1 MKCMFSRV
9 LLPLLLSC
17 AATGAYAADAYSTD
31 WASASKAEA
40 RLVAGGPRTAALE
53 IRLAPGAITYWR
65 NPGDAGVPPVF
76 DFSASVNLLRAET
89 QFPAPTR
96 IAEPDGSEAFGYSDD
111 VVFPITIEPIDPSKP
126 VTLAL
131 KAGYAVCEKLC
142 LPAKADLTLSLPAS
156 AETPYAS
163 AIGAASALT
172 PRPVGWKSLGGE
184 LASVDAND
192 WRLCVPG
199 QSGPARDL
207 FLEAPSGWWFSA
219 KAEPRS
225 GGRDCF
231 SIALHDKPAD
241 GALPV
246 SARATI
252 TGGSGALDVTL
263 SLGPKS

>member
-1 MKCMFSRV
+1 MFSRV

-17 AATGAYAADAYSTD
+17 AASAAYAADAYSTD
-31 WASASKAEA
+31 WASTSKAEA
-40 RLVAGGPRTAALE
+40 RLVAGGPRTAGFE

-76 DFSASVNLLRAET
+76 DFSGSVNLAHAEA
-89 QFPAPTR
+89 QFPAPAR
-96 IAEPDGSEAFGYSDD
+96 IAESDGSEAFGYSGD
-111 VVFPITIEPIDPSKP
+111 VMFPITIEPIDPSKP

-156 AETPYAS
+156 AAATPYAA
-163 AIGAASALT
+163 AIGAAKALT
-172 PRPVGWKSLGGE
+172 PRPVAWGSLGGQ

-192 WRLCVPG
+192 WRLCLP
-199 QSGPARDL
+199 SEPGPARDL

-219 KAEPRS
+219 KAAPRS